1 MNLKQLEQKIT
12 DEMRSVVCFGT
23 GLMAEDVVENCPAI
37 RASISFFIDNDP
49 AKAGKTILLGGR
61 EFPVFSPERAISQMP
76 DRAVVLLTSGHYKAM
91 KEQLLELGLD
101 EQTEIYDFPV
111 LKVAYEPESGE
122 FFEERFVK
130 ECLKEYEI
138 VLEQYGICGAKR
150 QAKLAEKKAYIRGD
164 EKERP
169 FVIPR
174 VMVMP
179 TTRCNLRCKGCS
191 SLLPYFDKPQ
201 DCEIEQILHDF
212 RIFFSGIDQ
221 CMRITVG
228 GEPFLYPHLRE
239 ILEYL
244 LKEEKVLGIMLITN
258 SMLLP
263 KDDVIS
269 LLADPKIL
277 VEVSDYGQLEKMS
290 RLIRILEER
299 KVNFK
304 VLTEQTWTDMGS
316 IECRNRTEEELR
328 FIYMNCDQ
336 SRVIKGM
343 HDGRFYTCARSA
355 RMTALGVYQSE
366 YDSFALSDRDAPEQ
380 VREKLMKMYYSD
392 HADSCN
398 YCDLGALPTKVIP
411 AGIQMSGNMKKSAY
425 TIVNREEYE
434 RLKKLAQIKD

>member
-12 DEMRSVVCFGT
+12 TEKRPVVCFGT
-23 GLMAEDVVENCPAI
+23 GLMAEDAVENCPAV
-37 RASISFFIDNDP
+37 RESVSFFIDNDP
-49 AKAGKTILLGGR
+49 EKTGKTILLGGR
-61 EFPVFSPERAISQMP
+61 EFPVLSPECAISQMP
-76 DRAVVLLTSGHYKAM
+76 DHAVVLLTSGHYQAM
-91 KEQLLELGLD
+91 REQLLELGLD
-101 EQTEIYDFPV
+101 GQTEIYDFPV

-130 ECLKEYEI
+130 ECLKEYRI
-138 VLEQYGICGAKR
+138 VLEQYGICGTER
-150 QAKLAEKKAYIRGD
+150 QTKLQEKEAYLRGD
-164 EKERP
+164 GSGRP

-191 SLLPYFDKPQ
+191 SLLPYFDRPQ
-201 DCEIEQILHDF
+201 DCEMEQILHDF

-228 GEPFLYPHLRE
+228 GEPFLYPHLGE

-244 LKEEKVLGIMLITN
+244 LREEKVLGIMLITN

-263 KDDVIS
+263 RDDVLP
-269 LLADPKIL
+269 LLSDPKIL

-290 RLIRILEER
+290 RLIRVLEDNR
-299 KVNFK
+299 VNFK
-304 VLTEQTWTDMGS
+304 VLTEQTWTDMGG

-328 FIYMNCDQ
+328 FTYMNCDQ
-336 SRVIKGM
+336 GRVIKGM
-343 HDGRFYTCARSA
+343 HNGRFYTCARSA
-355 RMTALGVYQSE
+355 RMTALGAYDASN
-366 YDSFALSDRDAPEQ
+366 DSFELSDHDTPEQ

-411 AGIQMSGNMKKSAY
+411 AGIQMSANMKKSAY

-434 RLKKLAQIKD
+434 RLKLLAQIRD

>member
-1 MNLKQLEQKIT
+1 MNLKQLEQKIIN
-12 DEMRSVVCFGT
+12 EKRPVVCFGT
-23 GLMAEDVVENCPAI
+23 GLMAEDAVENCPAI
-37 RASISFFIDNDP
+37 GDAVVFFIDNNP
-49 AKAGKTILLGGR
+49 AKIGKTILLAGR
-61 EFPVFSPERAISQMP
+61 EFSVFSPECAISQMP
-76 DRAVVLLTSGHYKAM
+76 ERVIVLLTSGHYKAM
-91 KEQLLELGLD
+91 REQLLALGLD
-101 EQTEIYDFPV
+101 KRTEIYDFPV
-111 LKVAYEPESGE
+111 LKVAYEPESEE

-138 VLEQYGICGAKR
+138 VLDQYDIRGAER
-150 QAKLAEKKAYIRGD
+150 QRKFQEKEAYIRGN

-191 SLLPYFDKPQ
+191 SLLPYFDKPE

-228 GEPFLYPHLRE
+228 GEPFLYPRLKE
-239 ILEYL
+239 VLEYL

-263 KDDVIS
+263 KDDVIP

-290 RLIRILEER
+290 RLIRILEDNS
-299 KVNFK
+299 VNFK
-304 VLTEQTWTDMGS
+304 VLTEQTWTDMGG
-316 IECRNRTEEELR
+316 IECRHRSAEELR
-328 FIYMNCDQ
+328 FTYMNCDQ

-343 HDGRFYTCARSA
+343 HNGRFYTCARSA
-355 RMTALGVYQSE
+355 RMTALGA
-366 YDSFALSDRDAPEQ
+366 YDSANDSFELSENDTPEQ
-380 VREKLMKMYYSD
+380 VREKLMNMYYSD

-434 RLKKLAQIKD
+434 RLKLLAQIKD

>member
-1 MNLKQLEQKIT
+1 MNLKQLEQKIIT
-12 DEMRSVVCFGT
+12 EIRPVVCFGT
-23 GLMAEDVVENCPAI
+23 GLMAEEAIENCPAI
-37 RASISFFIDNDP
+37 RESIAFFIDNAP
-49 AKAGKTILLGGR
+49 AKIGKNILLGGR
-61 EFPVFSPERAISQMP
+61 EFSVLSPECAISQMP
-76 DRAVVLLTSGHYKAM
+76 DHAIVLLTSGHYKAM
-91 KEQLLELGLD
+91 RKQLLELGLD
-101 EQTEIYDFPV
+101 KQTEIYDFPV
-111 LKVAYEPESGE
+111 LKVAYEPESEE
-122 FFEERFVK
+122 FFEERLLK
-130 ECLKEYEI
+130 ECLKEYQV
-138 VLEQYGICGAKR
+138 VLDQHDICGSER
-150 QAKLAEKKAYIRGD
+150 QRKLREKEAYIRGN
-164 EKERP
+164 EKGRP

-179 TTRCNLRCKGCS
+179 TTRCNLRCQGCS
-191 SLLPYFDKPQ
+191 SLLPYFDKPE

-263 KDDVIS
+263 KDDVLP

-290 RLIRILEER
+290 RLIHILEDS

-304 VLTEQTWTDMGS
+304 VLTEQTWTDMGG
-316 IECRNRTEEELR
+316 IEYRNRTAEELR
-328 FIYMNCDQ
+328 FTYMNCDQ

-343 HDGRFYTCARSA
+343 HNGRFYTCARSA
-355 RMTALGVYQSE
+355 RMTALGA
-366 YDSFALSDRDAPEQ
+366 YDSLNDSFELSEDDTPEQ
-380 VREKLMKMYYSD
+380 VREKLIHMYYSD

-411 AGIQMSGNMKKSAY
+411 AGIQISGNMKKSAY

-434 RLKKLAQIKD
+434 RLKLLAQIKD

>member
-1 MNLKQLEQKIT
+1 MEQKIT
-12 DEMRSVVCFGT
+12 NEKRSVVCFGT
-23 GLMAEDVVENCPAI
+23 GLMAEEVIENCPTI
-37 RASISFFIDNDP
+37 RKSIAFFIDNDS
-49 AKAGKTILLGGR
+49 AKIGKTILLGDS
-61 EFPVFSPERAISQMP
+61 EFSVLSPEAAISQIP
-76 DRAVVLLTSGHYKAM
+76 DHAIVLLTSGHYKAM
-91 KEQLLELGLD
+91 RKQLLELGMD
-101 EQTEIYDFPV
+101 KQTEIYDFPV
-111 LKVAYEPESGE
+111 LKVAYEPESEE
-122 FFEERFVK
+122 FFEERFLR
-130 ECLKEYEI
+130 ECLKEYRI
-138 VLEQYGICGAKR
+138 VLDQYGICGKVR
-150 QAKLAEKKAYIRGD
+150 QAKLEEKEAYLRGD
-164 EKERP
+164 EKGRP

-191 SLLPYFDKPQ
+191 SLLPYFDKPE
-201 DCEIEQILHDF
+201 DCAMEQILHDF

-263 KDDVIS
+263 KEDVIP
-269 LLADPKIL
+269 LLSDSKIL

-290 RLIRILEER
+290 RLIRILEDNN
-299 KVNFK
+299 VNFK
-304 VLTEQTWTDMGS
+304 VLTEQTWTDMGGV
-316 IECRNRTEEELR
+316 ECRNRTEEELR

-343 HDGRFYTCARSA
+343 HNGRFYTCARSA
-355 RMTALGVYQSE
+355 RMAALGA
-366 YDSFALSDRDAPEQ
+366 YDSSNDSFELAESDTPEQ
-380 VREKLMKMYYSD
+380 VRKKLMKMYYSD

-398 YCDLGALPTKVIP
+398 YCDLGALPAKEIP
-411 AGIQMSGNMKKSAY
+411 AGIQMSSKMKKSAY

-434 RLKKLAQIKD
+434 RLKLLAQVKD